1 MVGGGKRGGT
11 ETERTVFLL
20 NHALLCSGLCVML
33 CKS

>member
-11 ETERTVFLL
+11 ETERSAFLL
-20 NHALLCSGLCVML
+20 NDALLCSGLCVML

>member
-1 MVGGGKRGGT
+1 MSGGGKRGGT

-20 NHALLCSGLCVML
+20 NGALVCSGLRVML